1 MSKKSNSTIDK
12 IKGYGRALIKN
23 RILRHLIFILIVLTI
38 IVWFVLLWLSMYTN
52 HGQKITMPDYVSQ
65 HIDEASEDAQRRSF
79 KIIVNDSV
87 HRVGMPG
94 GLILNQN
101 PIAESQVKENRK
113 VYVTTTKYAADKIML
128 KSLPVLYGND
138 YDRKKKELQYQDI
151 FSRVKEQKYDSGEPN
166 HILEVWYKGRKI
178 VDRVGKKNGVEINK
192 GDTLAFVIS
201 KNSGANV
208 LIQDLIC
215 MDLMTARTYLELNSL
230 KIGSVGG
237 AIIENEKLAYI
248 VDQSPRADGI
258 STLTQGEYIN
268 VTIAEKRPSNCN

>member
-1 MSKKSNSTIDK
+1 MSKKSNSTVDK
-12 IKGYGRALIKN
+12 IREFGRSLIKN
-23 RILRHLIFILIVLTI
+23 RILRHLFFILLVIAI
-38 IVWFVLLWLSMYTN
+38 IVWIVLLWLGMYTN

-65 HIDEASEDAQRRSF
+65 HIDEAIKDAENRSF
-79 KIIVNDSV
+79 QIIVNDSV

-101 PIAESQVKENRK
+101 PIADSQVKENRK
-113 VYVTTTKYAADKIML
+113 VYVTTTKYSADKIML
-128 KSLPVLYGND
+128 KSLPTLYGNN

-151 FSRVKEQKYDSGEPN
+151 FAKVKEQKYDSGEPN
-166 HILEVWYKGRKI
+166 HILEVWYKGKKI
-178 VDRVGKKNGVEINK
+178 VDRVGKKNNVEISK
-192 GDTLAFVIS
+192 GDTLSFVIS

-230 KIGSVGG
+230 RIGSVGG

-268 VTIAEKRPSNCN
+268 VTVAEKRPSNCN